1 MFVTSLTLSLT
12 SLVLTHS
19 NAVLAAA
26 WHERAVMPY
35 NLSFDL
41 HMCSLSEALGI
52 IDITISQSCVVQI
65 IIALRAQN
73 LKRGLDA
80 KVKLI
85 NFFLTIY

>member
-35 NLSFDL
+35 KDL
-41 HMCSLSEALGI
+41 HMYSLSEALGI